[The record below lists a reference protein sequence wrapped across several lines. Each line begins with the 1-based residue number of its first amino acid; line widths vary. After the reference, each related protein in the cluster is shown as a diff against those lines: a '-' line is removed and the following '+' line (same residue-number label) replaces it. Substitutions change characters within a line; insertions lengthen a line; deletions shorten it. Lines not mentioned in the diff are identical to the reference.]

1 MPRSKQVQQFHV
13 RVWRGLWW
21 NSLEHFSL
29 ENKLTGHVLEG
40 FIVGIMEKKPFNLHY
55 RITCDSKW
63 QTRQAEITTTHGQER
78 KQLNLVV
85 DKKNRWLQDDHEL
98 ARVRGA
104 RDIDINMTP
113 STNML
118 PIKRLHLGPGKSGEI
133 TTAWVQFPKMTITP
147 GQQTLHQPRPSSI
160 PVQEQPAQ
168 DRDQGRPARYCGE
181 LSALLEDGSLDDCS

>member
-1 MPRSKQVQQFHV
+1 MPRSEKAQQFHV

-29 ENKLTGHVLEG
+29 ENKLTSRVLEG

-78 KQLNLVV
+78 KRLSLVV
-85 DKKNRWLQDDHEL
+85 DQKNRWLQDDHEL
-98 ARVRGA
+98 TRVRGA

-133 TTAWVQFPKMTITP
+133 TTAWDLIQPPMRAALAERSLTGEEIRTIIEP
-147 GQQTLHQPRPSSI
+147 SRIEYPRLRG
-160 PVQEQPAQ
+160 A
-168 DRDQGRPARYCGE
+168 A
-181 LSALLEDGSLDDCS
+181 ALVAAPIFAAPRLA

>member
-1 MPRSKQVQQFHV
+1 M

-29 ENKLTGHVLEG
+29 ENKLARHVLEG
-40 FIVGIMEKKPFNLHY
+40 FIVGIMEKKPFSLHY
-55 RITCDSKW
+55 RITCDLKW
-63 QTRQAEITTTHGQER
+63 QKRQAEITTTHGQER

-85 DKKNRWLQDDHEL
+85 DQKNRWLQNDHEL
-98 ARVRGA
+98 ARLRSV

-147 GQQTLHQPRPSSI
+147 GQQTYTSLGHRTYQYKSSRFKTEI
-160 PVQEQPAQ
+160 KL
-168 DRDQGRPARYCGE
+168 DQHGIVENYPPYWKMEA
-181 LSALLEDGSLDDCS
+181 

>member
-1 MPRSKQVQQFHV
+1 MPGSGKAQQFHV

-78 KQLNLVV
+78 KQLSLVV
-85 DKKNRWLQDDHEL
+85 DQKYRWLQDDHEL

-147 GQQTLHQPRPSSI
+147 GQQTYTSLGHRTYQYKSSRFKTEI
-160 PVQEQPAQ
+160 KL
-168 DRDQGRPARYCGE
+168 DQHGIVENYPPYWKMEA
-181 LSALLEDGSLDDCS
+181 